1 MLGRT
6 QKLTGLSIEQSGI
19 RYVRLAKKTKDI
31 EKHFFLPL
39 ESGVMEENQIRDRD
53 ALYTQLKTAVTNE
66 KLKGTEVFLSV
77 PPSQMVIRKLS
88 VPTTNGKQLEQFIQ
102 LEVETGLHLPF
113 EHPVYDSM
121 VTGTGDEETEILVFA
136 TPREVIQMYVDV
148 VEEAGLK
155 VAGVEISGTALSRLI
170 TFGTTREFGETMLI
184 QLEASY
190 LDVYMFRKGHLVFM
204 RTLSLYDL
212 AGDGGEISSL
222 KLDEIS
228 AEIARMLNFY
238 QYSLQ
243 DGEARIEEIIV
254 TGQDQLRQK
263 LTFELSTSLPEIL
276 VTEEA
281 FLRTDTQLPA
291 DADYNE
297 YRLAAG
303 AALKPI
309 GSYNINLFPREDKE
323 ALYFP
328 YVAMILVGVW
338 IIGVAATGSFYIV
351 NKGEISNQEQ
361 RITALQ
367 EQRQSI
373 EDELRLVNVS
383 GLSPLDRKEVIQEIR
398 EYRDSPV
405 SMLKELE
412 HHLPQGALLRNVG
425 YTYGS
430 AMEITLY
437 TPQMEQ
443 ASEYL
448 SSLREMS
455 FVKEAMIA
463 NLARRQT
470 NLTDAA
476 QENGQYTAV
485 YQVSLDRE
493 VQPSEESVVSGS
505 MSENQEEVIGD
516 GADK

>member
-31 EKHFFLPL
+31 EKHFFLPFDP
-39 ESGVMEENQIRDRD
+39 GVMEENQIRDRD
-53 ALYTQLKTAVTNE
+53 ALYTQLKTAITNE
-66 KLKGTEVFLSV
+66 RLKGTEVFLSV

-121 VTGTGDEETEILVFA
+121 VTSTGDEKTEILVFA

-155 VAGVEISGTALSRLI
+155 VAGVEVSGTALSRLI
-170 TFGTTREFGETMLI
+170 TYGTNRELGETMLI

-190 LDVYMFRKGHLVFM
+190 LDVYMFREGHLVFM
-204 RTLSLYDL
+204 RTLSSYDL
-212 AGDGGEISSL
+212 AGDRGEMSSL

-238 QYSLQ
+238 QYSLH

-254 TGQDQLRQK
+254 TGQDQYRRK
-263 LTFELSTSLPEIL
+263 LTLELSTSLPEVL

-281 FLRTDTQLPA
+281 FLRTDTQLPE
-291 DADYNE
+291 DADYND

-309 GSYNINLFPREDKE
+309 GSYHIDLFPRENKE

-328 YVAMILVGVW
+328 YIAMILVGVW
-338 IIGVAATGSFYIV
+338 IIGVVATGSFYIV
-351 NKGEISNQEQ
+351 NQGKISNQEQ

-373 EDELRLVNVS
+373 EDELRLVSVS
-383 GLSPLDRKEVIQEIR
+383 GLSPSERKEVIQEIR

-412 HHLPQGALLRNVG
+412 QHLPESALLRNVG

-448 SSLREMS
+448 TSLRQMY
-455 FVKEAMIA
+455 FVKDAMIA

-470 NLTDAA
+470 DRSDVV

-493 VQPSEESVVSGS
+493 EESSEEPVASGS
-505 MSENQEEVIGD
+505 MSENQEEMIGD

>member
-1 MLGRT
+1 M
-6 QKLTGLSIEQSGI
+6 
-19 RYVRLAKKTKDI
+19 
-31 EKHFFLPL
+31 
-39 ESGVMEENQIRDRD
+39 
-53 ALYTQLKTAVTNE
+53 
-66 KLKGTEVFLSV
+66 
-77 PPSQMVIRKLS
+77 
-88 VPTTNGKQLEQFIQ
+88 
-102 LEVETGLHLPF
+102 
-113 EHPVYDSM
+113 
-121 VTGTGDEETEILVFA
+121 
-136 TPREVIQMYVDV
+136 
-148 VEEAGLK
+148 
-155 VAGVEISGTALSRLI
+155 
-170 TFGTTREFGETMLI
+170 
-184 QLEASY
+184 
-190 LDVYMFRKGHLVFM
+190 
-204 RTLSLYDL
+204 
-212 AGDGGEISSL
+212 
-222 KLDEIS
+222 
-228 AEIARMLNFY
+228 
-238 QYSLQ
+238 
-243 DGEARIEEIIV
+243 
-254 TGQDQLRQK
+254 
-263 LTFELSTSLPEIL
+263 
-276 VTEEA
+276 
-281 FLRTDTQLPA
+281 
-291 DADYNE
+291 
-297 YRLAAG
+297 
-303 AALKPI
+303 
-309 GSYNINLFPREDKE
+309 
-323 ALYFP
+323 
-328 YVAMILVGVW
+328 
-338 IIGVAATGSFYIV
+338 

-405 SMLKELE
+405 SMVKELE

>member
-1 MLGRT
+1 MLGRM
-6 QKLTGLSIEQSGI
+6 QKLIGLSIEQSGI

-39 ESGVMEENQIRDRD
+39 EPGVMEENQIRDRD
-53 ALYTQLKTAVTNE
+53 ALYTQLKTAVSNE
-66 KLKGTEVFLSV
+66 RLKGTEVFLSV

-88 VPTTNGKQLEQFIQ
+88 VPTTNSKQLEQFIQ

-113 EHPVYDSM
+113 EHPVYDSV
-121 VTGTGDEETEILVFA
+121 VTSMGDEQTEILIFA
-136 TPREVIQMYVDV
+136 TPREVIQTYVDV

-170 TFGTTREFGETMLI
+170 TACSNREFGETMLI
-184 QLEASY
+184 QLETSY
-190 LDVYMFRKGHLVFM
+190 LDVYMFHKGYLVFM

-212 AGDGGEISSL
+212 GEVQGDISSL

-228 AEIARMLNFY
+228 AEISRMLNFY
-238 QYSLQ
+238 QYSLH
-243 DGEARIEEIIV
+243 DGGTRIQEIIV
-254 TGQDQLRQK
+254 TGHEQIRHK
-263 LTFELSTSLPEIL
+263 LALELNNSLSGIL

-281 FLRTDTQLPA
+281 FLRSDTEFTA
-291 DADYNE
+291 GADYNE

-303 AALKPI
+303 AALKPSGGYTI
-309 GSYNINLFPREDKE
+309 DLFPREDKE

-328 YVAMILVGVW
+328 YVAMIL
-338 IIGVAATGSFYIV
+338 IGIWLIGTAATGTFYIL
-351 NKGEISNQEQ
+351 NHGKISNQEQ
-361 RITALQ
+361 RIGALQ
-367 EQRQSI
+367 DQRQSI
-373 EDELRLVNVS
+373 EDELQSVSVS
-383 GLSPLDRKEVIQEIR
+383 GLGQAERKEVIQKIR

-412 HHLPQGALLRNVG
+412 LHLPEGALLRDVG

-448 SSLREMS
+448 SSLRQMS
-455 FVKEAMIA
+455 FAKDAMIA
-463 NLARRQT
+463 SLARRQA
-470 NLTDAA
+470 NSSGLV

-493 VQPSEESVVSGS
+493 VELPEESVASGS
-505 MSENQEEVIGD
+505 MSDNQEEMIGD

>member
-19 RYVRLAKKTKDI
+19 RYVRLANKTKDI
-31 EKHFFLPL
+31 EKQFFLPF
-39 ESGVMEENQIRDRD
+39 EPGVMEENQIRDRES
-53 ALYTQLKTAVTNE
+53 LCTQLKTAVTDE
-66 KLKGTEVFLSV
+66 RLKGTEVFLSV

-88 VPTTNGKQLEQFIQ
+88 VPTTNGKQLQQLIQ

-121 VTGTGDEETEILVFA
+121 VTSTGDEETEILVFA

-170 TFGTTREFGETMLI
+170 TLGTVRELGETMLI

-190 LDVYMFRKGHLVFM
+190 IDVYMFREGHLVFM

-212 AGDGGEISSL
+212 TGDGGEISSL

-238 QYSLQ
+238 QYSLH

-254 TGQDQLRQK
+254 TGQDQYRRK
-263 LTFELSTSLPEIL
+263 LVLELNISLPEIL

-281 FLRTDTQLPA
+281 FLRTDTQVPA
-291 DADYNE
+291 DVDYNN

-309 GSYNINLFPREDKE
+309 GGYNIDLFPREDKE

-328 YVAMILVGVW
+328 YVAMILVGIL

-351 NKGEISNQEQ
+351 NQGKISNQEQ
-361 RITALQ
+361 RLTALQ

-373 EDELRLVNVS
+373 EDELRLVSVS
-383 GLSPLDRKEVIQEIR
+383 GLSPSERKEAIHQIR

-412 HHLPQGALLRNVG
+412 HHLPERASLRNVG

-430 AMEITLY
+430 VMEITLH

-448 SSLREMS
+448 TSLREMS

-463 NLARRQT
+463 NLARRET
-470 NLTDAA
+470 NRSGAV

-485 YQVSLDRE
+485 YQISLNRE
-493 VQPSEESVVSGS
+493 VQSSEEPVASGS
-505 MSENQEEVIGD
+505 MSENQEEMIDD
-516 GADK
+516 GTDK